1 MYKEIERLLK
11 SFKSEISPEKAIEI
25 AKTIYQIQSTTVD
38 NQTIKHILLLTN
50 EQKELASLFNF
61 EFG

>member
-1 MYKEIERLLK
+1 LK

-25 AKTIYQIQSTTVD
+25 AKTIYQIQSKTVD
-38 NQTIKHILLLTN
+38 NQTVKHILLLTN
-50 EQKELASLFNF
+50 EQKKLASLFNF